1 MGGQSRLR
9 TTLSG
14 CAILSLFVLGCFALA
29 FFLWFQP
36 RQSVPLAEPL
46 DLPAPTQTYAQEL
59 GSGPVASIQ
68 LNMAQKKPTPAA
80 TPRPLCGKTA
90 QWTVLVVA
98 TDQGGTDNYLYGLAD
113 VIRVVQVDFTQPQIN
128 VVALP
133 RNLLVTPPAR
143 LKVDGPLL
151 LNQAY
156 FFGTPG
162 MEHYEGSGHGAG
174 SLAETIQYN
183 FGVTADHYLVV
194 NFQAFVNFVNA
205 IGGIEVDLPT
215 YVDDRPNAYFP
226 PGKQTLNGQQA
237 LTLGRIRRKYS
248 DLTRIDNQTLV
259 LQAVFK
265 RLQNPAVIKKI
276 PQIYAA
282 MKDSVITDVTP
293 NQITDLTCMAT
304 KVKSDDL
311 DFYSPAE
318 PMIQYDQEFIP
329 TMNQDMLIYH
339 WDQEFIDWVSASL
352 SASGESQ

>member
-205 IGGIEVDLPT
+205 IGVIEVDLPT
-215 YVDDRPNAYFP
+215 
-226 PGKQTLNGQQA
+226 
-237 LTLGRIRRKYS
+237 
-248 DLTRIDNQTLV
+248 
-259 LQAVFK
+259 
-265 RLQNPAVIKKI
+265 
-276 PQIYAA
+276 
-282 MKDSVITDVTP
+282 
-293 NQITDLTCMAT
+293 
-304 KVKSDDL
+304 
-311 DFYSPAE
+311 
-318 PMIQYDQEFIP
+318 
-329 TMNQDMLIYH
+329 
-339 WDQEFIDWVSASL
+339 
-352 SASGESQ
+352 

>member
-1 MGGQSRLR
+1 MSVIL
-9 TTLSG
+9 
-14 CAILSLFVLGCFALA
+14 AIFLLA
-29 FFLWFQP
+29 YFLWYRP

-46 DLPAPTQTYAQEL
+46 DLPVMSQVSLQENPPD
-59 GSGPVASIQ
+59 SAAAAQ

-113 VIRVVQVDFTQPQIN
+113 VIRVVHVDFTRPQIN

-133 RNLLVTPPAR
+133 RNLLVLPPDR

-237 LTLGRIRRKYS
+237 LTLGRIRTKYS
-248 DLTRIDNQTLV
+248 DLNRIDNQTLV